1 MQKLSCE
8 QVYNIWISEPNLIR
22 IIDMRSRD
30 AYEKHHIPGA
40 LLATMESLPTVIC
53 EQKNRLLVLFG
64 DEAPSEALMAL
75 CGDDCVIMANHLE
88 WFEKKYPSAGLQGA
102 VRAADIAADQVTR
115 ITVETNTH
123 RKTGQRAWLMID
135 PEAREFC
142 ILDAHDEVKDRWHE
156 LTALGY
162 RLCFLFRSQGAAQSI
177 DISLAQASKAR
188 ICVPKEVADANT
200 DIPLECGQEILFGDR
215 LIRVLN
221 LQKQQTKLGFEF
233 CGTFISD
240 SMGAFA

>member
-8 QVYNIWISEPNLIR
+8 QVYNVWVSEPNLIR

-30 AYEKHHIPGA
+30 AYEKQHIPGA

-64 DEAPSEALMAL
+64 NETPSEALTAL
-75 CGDDCVIMANHLE
+75 CGDDCVIMCNHLE

-102 VRAADIAADQVTR
+102 VRAPEIVPDQATR
-115 ITVETNTH
+115 ITVETNTQQ
-123 RKTGQRAWLMID
+123 KTGQQAWLMID

-156 LTALGY
+156 LTGLGY

-177 DISLAQASKAR
+177 DFSLALASKAR
-188 ICVPKEVADANT
+188 ICVPKEAADVNT
-200 DIPLECGQEILFGDR
+200 DIPLEGGQEILFGDR
-215 LIRVLN
+215 LIRVLD
-221 LQKQQTKLGFEF
+221 LQKQQPRLGFEF
-233 CGTFISD
+233 CGTFISH